1 GRCVLQQ
8 EAARARP
15 QRLVHVVVDVERG
28 EHQDPRPVLP
38 RRPGGAGGAAGGEQP
53 AGGLQPV
60 HLGHPHVH
68 QHHVGPG
75 AAAQLDAPGAVGGLA
90 HHVDV
95 ALGGQ
100 QGGEAGPHHGL
111 VVDDDDA
118 RRHVKSFPAR
128 GSRAATRKPPSGRGP
143 TSRVPPTSRTRSR
156 MPTSPCPVPPVS
168 RGPPGGRGGGPL
180 TTRTVRC
187 SSPGPPSG
195 SGSGSGTDR
204 DTRVVAPGACR
215 TTLAR
220 ASWTIRYAESP
231 TASGTSCSQWLNST
245 GPPALAV
252 ASTSCPICVR
262 PGWGTS
268 SPCVSSLRS
277 TPSRRRISPSDSRA
291 VDAMDVNSAR
301 TSGGRVRS
309 RYSAVSACTVI
320 TDMWWATTSCSSRA
334 MRARSSSSVRRL
346 RS

>member
-1 GRCVLQQ
+1 DLGVGPAAGDEGENLRLAFGQALEPQGGPAAGGGTLLGEVRDEAARHGGGEEGVARGHHPYGGDEVGGRCVLQQ

-100 QGGEAGPHHGL
+100 QGGETGPHHGL

-180 TTRTVRC
+180 TTRTVRR

-231 TASGTSCSQWLNST
+231 TASGTSCSQGLNST

-252 ASTSCPICVR
+252 AST
-262 PGWGTS
+262 
-268 SPCVSSLRS
+268 
-277 TPSRRRISPSDSRA
+277 
-291 VDAMDVNSAR
+291 
-301 TSGGRVRS
+301 
-309 RYSAVSACTVI
+309 
-320 TDMWWATTSCSSRA
+320 
-334 MRARSSSSVRRL
+334 
-346 RS
+346 